1 MLVIALTGGIGS
13 GKSSVS
19 QRLDELGIPVIDA
32 DIIAREQV
40 LPGSAALREIETEFG
55 SRVIQQDGSL
65 DRAQLRTLIFNV
77 PEKRQRLEQIL
88 HPRIRRE
95 MEHRLK
101 LLDAPYAILVIPL
114 LLETGQN
121 ELADR
126 VLVVDCPEDQQIARV
141 QRRDGLNDAQMKQ
154 ILAAQVDRA
163 TRLSRAD
170 DVINNSGSLSE
181 LIAAVDKQHRSYLH
195 LAKTNQ

>member
-195 LAKTNQ
+195 LAKINQ